1 MQEFNNSTQQ
11 NNLTEGYNNTLAN
24 PKVQG
29 LDKVKDTITHKLHDA
44 ADALREK
51 TQTFSNKN
59 PEVANYGNQAAEWLN
74 RSADYIENINPQQ
87 VKKDVE
93 NQIRHNPGRSL
104 LIAAG
109 VGLVLGALLRRR

>member
-1 MQEFNNSTQQ
+1 MNEFNNPTQQ
-11 NNLTEGYNNTLAN
+11 KNLTEGYNDAIAT
-24 PKVQG
+24 PEPQG
-29 LDKVKDTITHKLHDA
+29 LDKVKDTIKNKLHNA
-44 ADALREK
+44 AEVLREK
-51 TQTFSNKN
+51 SQTFFGNN
-59 PEVANYGNQAAEWLN
+59 PEVAGYGNQAAEWLN
-74 RSADYIENINPQQ
+74 RSANYIEEINPQQ